1 MNVSIFM
8 SIVAFS
14 SILASVTT
22 STAAAP
28 ISNGHD
34 QKELLALLRAQ
45 EFETL
50 ESATR
55 QVQEKFEKGA
65 LSDIQLRNTYRQ
77 FYDLDEQDLAKI
89 KEWKKTVPASYAAHL
104 ILGVYFKRKGFD
116 ARGDKYISQTPQ
128 ENIDRMRQ
136 YHESAITEL
145 GKSLKLTEKPFL
157 SVFHLLDLS
166 KSGGSKE
173 ESRALVL
180 AANKMLPSNT
190 LARNRFMK
198 TLTPRWG
205 GSHEEMKQ
213 FIAQSKEEGVSTVG
227 LIQLEAIMYDD
238 MAATSLAQG
247 DRQKATTYL
256 FQAVALAQR
265 VGGDSRTD
273 WLPFAD
279 SPCAQRLEIQSY
291 C

>member
-14 SILASVTT
+14 SLLASAPT

-34 QKELLALLRAQ
+34 QKELLGLLRAQ

-89 KEWKKTVPASYAAHL
+89 KEWKKTVPGSYAAHL
-104 ILGVYFKRKGFD
+104 IRGINFKRKGFD

-205 GSHEEMKQ
+205 GSYDEMKQ
-213 FIAQSKEEGVSTVG
+213 FIAQSKKEEVSTVG
-227 LIQLEAIMYDD
+227 LIQLKAIMYDD

-256 FQAVALAQR
+256 FQAVELAQR
-265 VGGDSRTD
+265 VGGDFRTD
-273 WLPFAD
+273 WLPFAN

>member
-1 MNVSIFM
+1 MNVIIFM
-8 SIVAFS
+8 SIVALS
-14 SILASVTT
+14 SLLASATP

-28 ISNGHD
+28 ILNGHD
-34 QKELLALLRAQ
+34 QTELLALLRVQA
-45 EFETL
+45 FETL
-50 ESATR
+50 ESSTR
-55 QVQEKFEKGA
+55 QVQEQFEKGA

-77 FYDLDEQDLAKI
+77 FYDIDEQDLAKI
-89 KEWKKTVPASYAAHL
+89 KEWKKTVPGSYAAHL

-116 ARGDKYISQTPQ
+116 ARGDKLISQTPQ
-128 ENIDRMRQ
+128 ENLDRMRQ
-136 YHESAITEL
+136 YLERALTEL

-157 SVFHLLDLS
+157 SLFHLLDIS
-166 KSGGSKE
+166 QSDGSKE
-173 ESRALVL
+173 QSRALVI
-180 AANKMLPSNT
+180 AANTMLPGNM

-205 GSHEEMKQ
+205 GSYEEMKQ
-213 FIAQSKEEGVSTVG
+213 FLAQSKKEGVSTVG

-256 FQAVALAQR
+256 FQAVELAQR
-265 VGGDSRTD
+265 VGGEFRKD